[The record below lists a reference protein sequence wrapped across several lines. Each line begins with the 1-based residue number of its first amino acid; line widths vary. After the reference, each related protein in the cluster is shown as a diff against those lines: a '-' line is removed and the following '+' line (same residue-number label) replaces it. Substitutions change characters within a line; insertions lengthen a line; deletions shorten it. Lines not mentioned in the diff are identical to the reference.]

1 MMLGVAAIFL
11 MLAPT
16 FETLSKQATE
26 ARDAKRLDEALVLYQ
41 KALQLKPEW
50 DEGWWYAGSIA
61 YDQDKYAECAP
72 AFRRLTELKPELTP
86 GWTMSG
92 LCEYGL
98 RNYDAALRSFGQTE
112 RLGFQEPAELA
123 ATARLHFALVL
134 TKTGSFEKAIT
145 VLGEL
150 TRIGKKTP
158 EISVAAG
165 IAGLRKNWLP
175 FEVPEASREMVM
187 KLGDA
192 MTTAMEKDPREA
204 VAKFEAV
211 VKEYPAEANIHFR
224 FGAFLM
230 KESPDRGITEINQAL
245 TLEPAHIPALV
256 GLTMIYL
263 KRDQPRK
270 ARGYAEKAAIAAPGD
285 FATHVAL
292 GTVLLALD
300 DAAEAAKELETAV
313 TLAPDSSQARFSL
326 AAAYLKLG
334 RTKDAEH
341 QRGEFERL
349 RGRFQ

>member
-1 MMLGVAAIFL
+1 MMLGAAAIFL
-11 MLAPT
+11 MLAPS
-16 FETLSKQATE
+16 FETLSKQAME
-26 ARDAKRLDEALVLYQ
+26 ARDAKRLDEALGFYQ
-41 KALQLKPEW
+41 KALQLKPDW

-86 GWTMSG
+86 AWTMSG
-92 LCEYGL
+92 LCEYSMH
-98 RNYDAALRSFGQTE
+98 NYDAALKSFGQTE

-123 ATARLHFALVL
+123 ATSRLHYALVL

-145 VLGEL
+145 ILGEL
-150 TRIGKKTP
+150 ISIGKTTP

-165 IAGLRKNWLP
+165 IAGFRKNWLP
-175 FEVPEASREMVM
+175 SEVPEASREMVM

-192 MTTAMEKDPREA
+192 MTTAMEKDSSRA
-204 VAKFEAV
+204 VAKFETAAR
-211 VKEYPAEANIHFR
+211 EYPAEANIHFR

-230 KESPDRGITEINQAL
+230 KDSSEKGIAEINQAL
-245 TLEPAHIPALV
+245 ALEPSHTPALV

-263 KRDQPRK
+263 KRQQPQN
-270 ARGYAEKAAIAAPGD
+270 ARGYAERAVKASPGD

-300 DAAEAAKELETAV
+300 AAAEAAKELETAV
-313 TLAPDSSQARFSL
+313 ALAPDSSQARFSL

-334 RTKDAEH
+334 RTKDAEQ

-349 RGRFQ
+349 KGRFQ